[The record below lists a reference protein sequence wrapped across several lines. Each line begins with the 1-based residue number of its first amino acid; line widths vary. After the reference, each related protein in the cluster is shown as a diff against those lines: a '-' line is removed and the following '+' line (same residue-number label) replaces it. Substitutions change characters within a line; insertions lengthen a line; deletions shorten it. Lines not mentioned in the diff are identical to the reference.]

1 MERTKLFNKVRN
13 IHLVSL
19 KLAEGLFAGNYRS
32 VFRGPGIEFDEV
44 REYQQEEDSRLI
56 DWNVSSRIGKPYVKT
71 FREER
76 ELSLFFLIDV
86 SASVFFGSGKENKFD
101 VACMLTALL
110 SFAAVSNNDKV
121 GAVLFS
127 DRIEQWIAAR
137 KGKKHTLRLLNDLVR
152 CTPVGKGSDLALA
165 VRTVHESLP
174 RRGICFIISDFKTES
189 GYREMTL
196 LARKHDVIAVTITDS
211 LDFSFPAVGYLELI
225 DSETGKE
232 TAGFGKSGRFRRA
245 YHDFWYSKYDKWQQ
259 MCRKQK
265 VDTLVIDTGD
275 DVAEKLLAF
284 FKKRQK

>member
-1 MERTKLFNKVRN
+1 MERTKLFNKVKN
-13 IHLVSL
+13 IQLVSL
-19 KLAEGLFAGNYRS
+19 NLAEGLFAGNYRS

-44 REYQQEEDSRLI
+44 REYQPEEDSRLI

-76 ELSLFFLIDV
+76 ELTLFFLIDV
-86 SASVFFGSGKENKFD
+86 SASLFFGSGKENKFD
-101 VACMLTALL
+101 AACMLTALL

-127 DRIEQWIAAR
+127 DRIEQWTAPR
-137 KGKKHTLRLLNDLVR
+137 KGKKHTLRLLNDLLR
-152 CTPVGKGSDLALA
+152 CDPAGKGSDLALA

-174 RRGICFIISDFKTES
+174 RRGICFIITDFKTET
-189 GYREMTL
+189 GYKEMTL
-196 LARKHDVIAVTITDS
+196 LARKHDVIAVTITDP
-211 LDFSFPAVGYLELI
+211 LDFSFPAAGYLKLI
-225 DSETGKE
+225 DSETGRQ
-232 TAGFGKSGRFRRA
+232 TAGFGKSAQFKRA
-245 YHDFWYSKYDKWQQ
+245 YYDFWYSRYEKWQQ

-265 VDTLVIDTGD
+265 IDTLVIDTRD